1 MIMLASVILNVF
13 AGGLIVFYL
22 FKIFKTPIITKK
34 LKYEDI
40 NKVYILNL
48 DKSIDRRKYYEDVIK
63 KYFGGKFFNKSFD
76 DIRFQKGT
84 DATKNLIIQDME
96 TKEKINGI
104 EFLQNKKELRNNILY
119 HIFDEREPDFF
130 FKYRPIFDVDK
141 RILTMGE
148 FACSLSH
155 MRAIRDI
162 VKNEYSHSIIFED
175 DFVLFKPE
183 SFYADLDKILK
194 KTPKDYDV
202 IKFDVF
208 NGSLQYNLIVGG
220 RKGSN
225 LKENIKSYFVMGK
238 NKYLNKQTTKQRLV
252 VGTCYM
258 VSYQGARKIMDF
270 IDKKIFDGRTLVADQ
285 IFYKEAWQ
293 SGYSLNIYYAKKP
306 LVTQQKMFYKNKFDD
321 PTASTIAGLCVEFHN
336 EQQLK
341 FFNYTDAL
349 INKLKKEKNS

>member
-13 AGGLIVFYL
+13 TGGLIVFYL

-48 DKSIDRRKYYEDVIK
+48 DKSIDRRKYYENVIT

-130 FKYRPIFDVDK
+130 LKYRPIFDVDK

-194 KTPKDYDV
+194 K
-202 IKFDVF
+202 
-208 NGSLQYNLIVGG
+208 
-220 RKGSN
+220 R
-225 LKENIKSYFVMGK
+225 
-238 NKYLNKQTTKQRLV
+238 QR
-252 VGTCYM
+252 
-258 VSYQGARKIMDF
+258 IMM
-270 IDKKIFDGRTLVADQ
+270 
-285 IFYKEAWQ
+285 
-293 SGYSLNIYYAKKP
+293 S
-306 LVTQQKMFYKNKFDD
+306 
-321 PTASTIAGLCVEFHN
+321 
-336 EQQLK
+336 
-341 FFNYTDAL
+341 
-349 INKLKKEKNS
+349 